1 MSEKQLFTDRRWTDP
16 PVVMPGEYVGVSK
29 NDELEVAAFRLC
41 KGFVTQEEYEREVV
55 EIDEKYKGLDPD
67 KKI

>member
-16 PVVMPGEYVGVSK
+16 PAVIPGEYVGVSK
-29 NDELEVAAFRLC
+29 NEKLRVAAFRLR
-41 KGFVTQEEYEREVV
+41 KGFVTQEEYEGEVA
-55 EIDEKYKGLDPD
+55 EIEEKYKGIDPD

>member
-1 MSEKQLFTDRRWTDP
+1 MSEKQPFADRRWTDP
-16 PVVMPGEYVGVSK
+16 PAVIPGEYVGVSK

-41 KGFVTQEEYEREVV
+41 RGFVKQEEYEREVA
-55 EIDEKYKGLDPD
+55 EIEEKYKGLDPD